1 MNIIRRFKWTIQRGL
16 RGYADCDVWNMS
28 DYLISIILPM
38 LKQLKKVKRGYPCN
52 HYKGKCH
59 CKQNW
64 DKALKEMIEGWE
76 AAERLEADNYP
87 RDIKLWRSERLK
99 DERIFRHKMR
109 PFAKY
114 FFALWD

>member
-28 DYLISIILPM
+28 DYLTSIILPM
-38 LKQLKKVKRGYPCN
+38 LKQLLKDKNGYPCI
-52 HYKGKCH
+52 HFRACH
-59 CKQNW
+59 CEQNW
-64 DKALKEMIEGWE
+64 DRDLKEMIEGWE
-76 AAERLEADNYP
+76 AAKRLLGDNYSV
-87 RDIKLWRSERLK
+87 KLWQSERLK

-109 PFAKY
+109 PFIKF